1 MDIVSVK
8 KRSQMMSGIKSK
20 NTKPEII
27 VRKHLYSLGFRY
39 RVNYKIFGIR
49 PDIVLTKWKCCIF
62 IHGCYWHRHK
72 NCKLASSPKSNIEF
86 WNKKFADNTSRDQ
99 RNKKTIEDENWTIG
113 VIWECAV
120 RNKIIYKIDYSKY
133 FNSPSSWSV
142 G

>member
-27 VRKHLYSLGFRY
+27 VRKHLYSLGYRY
-39 RVNYKIFGIR
+39 RINFKIFGIR
-49 PDIVLTKWKCCIF
+49 PDIVLPKWKCCIF
-62 IHGCYWHRHK
+62 VHGCYWHQHK
-72 NCKLASSPKSNIEF
+72 NCKLASSPKSNVEF
-86 WNKKFADNTSRDQ
+86 WNKKFADNISRDQ
-99 RNKKTIEDENWTIG
+99 RNKKKIESENWTIG

-120 RNKIIYKIDYSKY
+120 RRKIIYNIDFSKY
-133 FNSPSSWSV
+133 LSSPSSWSI